1 MVMVKVWDNR
11 TDGNNVNWSPAPG
24 LGGKSVL
31 FIELLQNAYISGTTT
46 PTNQRQF
53 GNEASPGIGDF

>member
-1 MVMVKVWDNR
+1 M
-11 TDGNNVNWSPAPG
+11 NWSPAPG
-24 LGGKSVL
+24 LGANQY

-53 GNEASPGIGDF
+53 WNEASPGIEILTE